1 MCVRLPIGWLAPNW
15 LVRFVARVRRRPA
28 VRRPG
33 LRAQPRGRRVRSRAG
48 PRRGTRGGRVRRL
61 LMVCAALG
69 IALGAGAF
77 MIVET
82 RLKPTLLEIAEARAR
97 IIATNAVNTALSE
110 EIALDIKYED
120 LMAWRTDG
128 QGNVVAVQPNTGEI
142 SRIAAVTTI
151 RVQQA
156 LRAAQREK
164 ISVPLG
170 QVLGSSLLASMGPWI
185 TATILP
191 IGTVNT
197 SVTDF
202 FETAGINQLRHR
214 IYLEIEAYVKIVVPL
229 VSASVVVNTSMPI
242 AEAIILGDVP
252 QFYVNIENAGSLLK
266 SILGVGEGAEQPK
279 K

>member
-1 MCVRLPIGWLAPNW
+1 
-15 LVRFVARVRRRPA
+15 
-28 VRRPG
+28 
-33 LRAQPRGRRVRSRAG
+33 
-48 PRRGTRGGRVRRL
+48 
-61 LMVCAALG
+61 MVCAALG